1 MIHNKECGELD
12 VVTGMKDII
21 KELNTWK
28 SENPDAPEVVHLA
41 IHNYI
46 SEINT
51 SIEVIQKCPDTFD
64 DNDSY

>member
-28 SENPDAPEVVHLA
+28 SEVLRSSSFSN
-41 IHNYI
+41 
-46 SEINT
+46 S
-51 SIEVIQKCPDTFD
+51 
-64 DNDSY
+64 